1 MSQATYSDII
11 QTPLRGKLAED
22 ASIIMHE
29 PNKNEIGKFL
39 FVMSFAMMASQ
50 SGTYMNVCT
59 TYFKDK
65 DHWDTTEEQ
74 DLNDALMNTIPA
86 LGTICGSGLA
96 SVIMGKGR
104 AKSFVL
110 AQIIGLVGSLFTF
123 INNWPTFLFAKFI
136 VGISIG
142 LTGVIVARYI
152 EEFVP
157 LKWFGISQA
166 ISLACL

>member
-1 MSQATYSDII
+1 MSQATYTDII
-11 QTPLRGKLAED
+11 KTPLRGKLAED

-29 PNKNEIGKFL
+29 PNQKEIGKFL

-110 AQIIGLVGSLFTF
+110 A
-123 INNWPTFLFAKFI
+123 
-136 VGISIG
+136 
-142 LTGVIVARYI
+142 
-152 EEFVP
+152 
-157 LKWFGISQA
+157 
-166 ISLACL
+166 